1 MSPPICAWERK
12 YSVVKMR
19 AFNTAVP
26 LEPLPLLRSD
36 LGFDCQ
42 TDSQL
47 HCDYRKTMCVQRQC
61 SSPVPCVPPQ
71 RLPVHHLTNRPLI
84 PLLFRKWEMRK
95 DLLNERHRMNAF
107 MGWGL
112 LWNTS
117 EPFLSLALTLLFNT
131 QKAITAR
138 FPKWQLSVS
147 CCPKGRRDESC
158 NLFPT
163 SPLYLFLQIRRD
175 GINGTTAKWCLWILD

>member
-1 MSPPICAWERK
+1 MQLSCPMCPSTKSPPVR
-12 YSVVKMR
+12 
-19 AFNTAVP
+19 
-26 LEPLPLLRSD
+26 
-36 LGFDCQ
+36 
-42 TDSQL
+42 
-47 HCDYRKTMCVQRQC
+47 
-61 SSPVPCVPPQ
+61 
-71 RLPVHHLTNRPLI
+71 HLTNRPLI
-84 PLLFRKWEMRK
+84 PLLFGKWEMRK
-95 DLLNERHRMNAF
+95 DLLNERHRMNTF

-175 GINGTTAKWCLWILD
+175 GINGTTAKWCLWISDYGLWRTTVEVQTGRDSHFSPFYSQL